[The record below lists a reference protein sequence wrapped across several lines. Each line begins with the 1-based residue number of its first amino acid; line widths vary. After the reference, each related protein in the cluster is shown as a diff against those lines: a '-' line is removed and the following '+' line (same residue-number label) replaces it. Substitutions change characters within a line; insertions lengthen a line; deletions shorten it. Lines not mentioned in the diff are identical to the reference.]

1 MDAMLKELIN
11 YQELLFAFTRRNIQ
25 MKYKQTSMGVLWA
38 IFMPIII
45 IFSGVIVRKAM
56 AVLAGAP
63 LTSQEISSVAVKSL
77 PWAFF
82 VTALRFAVGSL
93 VGNMHLVTKIYFPR
107 IIFPLSYVLGQSL
120 DFLVAGV
127 FLTIVFIIT
136 KVGVSIYLL
145 WLPVLL
151 LFLFLLTAAFATVLA
166 CWNLF
171 YRDIRHIVDV
181 LLTFGIFYTPVFYDA
196 SMFSGLRLFFLLN
209 PMGSLLENI
218 NRVVVLHQ
226 PPELIWVA
234 YAGLWAIG
242 GAIFAW
248 KIFEKAEPQFAESI

>member
-120 DFLVAGV
+120 DFLEREARNRLNLIKPGERMVILPQNNSTDV
-127 FLTIVFIIT
+127 ETET
-136 KVGVSIYLL
+136 KVEEKGKPLEKPRPN
-145 WLPVLL
+145 WQKWWEL
-151 LFLFLLTAAFATVLA
+151 LF
-166 CWNLF
+166 
-171 YRDIRHIVDV
+171 
-181 LLTFGIFYTPVFYDA
+181 
-196 SMFSGLRLFFLLN
+196 
-209 PMGSLLENI
+209 
-218 NRVVVLHQ
+218 
-226 PPELIWVA
+226 
-234 YAGLWAIG
+234 
-242 GAIFAW
+242 
-248 KIFEKAEPQFAESI
+248 